1 MTIYWQKGVVEGVCT
16 TLASSTRRWMIDNND
31 ALFDGHQDQPGAP
44 ILCLSLTS
52 TFLSDTSAKYLERI
66 PSFPS
71 TIASLFASPFHSGSL
86 VPNLVSDNPEK

>member
-1 MTIYWQKGVVEGVCT
+1 MK
-16 TLASSTRRWMIDNND
+16 DNND

-71 TIASLFASPFHSGSL
+71 TIASLFAFAFFG
-86 VPNLVSDNPEK
+86 PELGIG